1 MSKKQYKKTITR
13 TLRDDAYK
21 FFKDNYENN
30 VTCSAYIRNYN
41 RFITFCR
48 EKHNCKSK
56 EECKEHIKDYIE
68 YLTNKGMSPS
78 TIHTY
83 VAPVVLYHGESL
95 NDYELPKRIVAHNTR
110 SRNKRKTYCKN
121 ADPNN
126 PEFARLVE
134 FQRCVGLR
142 RDELARLKKND
153 FVFDESNY
161 PCALV
166 RQGKGGKRFLARILP
181 EDVEFVKSYFDGSD
195 DFVFSRDEMKN
206 KIDLH
211 KIRAFHAQDMYK
223 YYLHRLETE
232 PDYRDI
238 LIKEIYA
245 RWNKDCKTKDGKRKN
260 LPSNEL
266 EGYYFLRGENRK
278 LAKRKGLPVKYD
290 KTALLAVSLFS
301 ISHFRNDVTIGN
313 YILNA

>member
-1 MSKKQYKKTITR
+1 MSKKQFKKTITR

-41 RFITFCR
+41 RFISFCR
-48 EKHNCKSK
+48 ETHNCKSK
-56 EECKEHIKDYIE
+56 EDCKEHIKDYIE
-68 YLTNKGMSPS
+68 YLTNKGLSPS

-83 VAPVVLYHGESL
+83 VVPVVLYHGESL

-110 SRNKRKTYCKN
+110 SRNERKTYCKN
-121 ADPNN
+121 ADPDN

-134 FQRCVGLR
+134 LQRCVGLR
-142 RDELARLKKND
+142 RDELARLRKND

-161 PCALV
+161 PCVLV

-181 EDVEFVKSYFDGSD
+181 EDVEFVKSYFDSRN
-195 DFVFSRDEMKN
+195 DFVFSREEMKN

-232 PDYRDI
+232 PVYRDI

-245 RWNKDCKTKDGKRKN
+245 RWNKDCKTKDGKHKN

-266 EGYYFLRGENRK
+266 KGYYFLRGENRK
-278 LAKRKGLPVKYD
+278 LAKRKGLSVKYD

-301 ISHFRNDVTIGN
+301 LSHFRNDVTVAN
-313 YILNA
+313 YLLNV